1 MYADE
6 KMRHRI
12 KFLIF
17 IFLLSAITVNPA
29 SAHKLISHDNTHQNF
44 ESALFIPDHKISWAI
59 YEDLDMNDAKYY
71 TFDAKKGDLLYAGI
85 VVPKISGLEKYAPT
99 LIFVEAIEENGEM
112 KDFKMKKFPYEGDY
126 PGQEFY
132 EPFGQVTYWERQEV
146 TLEIPS
152 DGTYFLVVVDEKN
165 QAGKYS
171 LAIGTIED
179 FSGMD
184 FVTILPKAWFDTK
197 IFLNDYFSIVLFFII
212 LVSIVTVP
220 ILYVT
225 YKRKKKFTG

>member
-1 MYADE
+1 
-6 KMRHRI
+6 MRFTI
-12 KFLIF
+12 KFFIV
-17 IFLLSAITVNPA
+17 IFLLSTITVNPA
-29 SAHKLISHDNTHQNF
+29 MAHKLISHDNTHQNF
-44 ESALFIPDHKISWAI
+44 ESALFIPNHKISWAI
-59 YEDLDMNDAKYY
+59 YENLGANEAKYY
-71 TFDAKKGDLLYAGI
+71 TFDAKKGDSLYAGI
-85 VVPKISGLEKYAPT
+85 VVPKTLGLEDYAPT
-99 LIFVEAIEENGEM
+99 LIFVEAASENIESSN
-112 KDFKMKKFPYEGDY
+112 FKMKKFPYEGDY
-126 PGQEFY
+126 PGKEFY
-132 EPFGQVTYWERQEV
+132 EPFGQVTYWERQEI
-146 TLEIPS
+146 TLEIPR

-212 LVSIVTVP
+212 LFSIVTLP